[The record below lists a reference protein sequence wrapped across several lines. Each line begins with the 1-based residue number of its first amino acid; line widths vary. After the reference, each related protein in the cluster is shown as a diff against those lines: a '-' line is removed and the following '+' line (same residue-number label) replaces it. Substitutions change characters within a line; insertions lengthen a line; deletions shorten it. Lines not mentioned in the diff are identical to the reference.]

1 MNILVINGSPKG
13 ERSNSLKLTNAFL
26 DGINAARKDNLPVIE
41 KLNIAQ
47 MKIDSCLGCFACWN
61 KTPGKCVIHDD
72 MQIVL
77 EKMLWADL
85 MIWSFPLYY
94 FSVPGKLKTLMDRQL
109 PLTLPFMSAGVEGGA
124 HPLRY
129 DMSGKRTVLISTCGF
144 YTAKSNYDSVTA
156 QFDRI
161 LGKGN
166 YTTLFTGQGE
176 LFRVPAL
183 ANRTDEYLE
192 YVRQAGQE
200 YASSGINKETTSAL
214 EQLLFPRDVFER
226 MADASWG
233 IADTGEKEDSSL
245 IFTKQMAAL
254 YNPAAYPGKDMILD
268 MDYTD
273 IGKRYRILLG
283 KTGSRVVEEFEGEA
297 TTIIHTPLSV
307 WQSIADGEIA
317 GAEALMKQQYS
328 VEGDFDLMLKWDEYF
343 GSPQS
348 PSVSASEE
356 AQPVTKAK
364 TDMRYLLIPW
374 IVFWVAAGI
383 DSFCGSLISILVS
396 IALPLV
402 FYKNKK
408 TPYDVISGILV
419 SVFSILL
426 LLTVSPTIVVPL
438 SYLAFGI
445 MWSVSV
451 FFKIPLTAEYSMN
464 DYGGENAFRNPLF
477 IKTNRILTA
486 AWGVLYLLTPI
497 WTYFIMRTAAGTF
510 IGAINSILPALMGLF
525 TAWFQKWYPRKV
537 AQGK

>member
-192 YVRQAGQE
+192 YVDKPGRIRFQRHKQRNNF
-200 YASSGINKETTSAL
+200 S
-214 EQLLFPRDVFER
+214 
-226 MADASWG
+226 
-233 IADTGEKEDSSL
+233 TG
-245 IFTKQMAAL
+245 A
-254 YNPAAYPGKDMILD
+254 
-268 MDYTD
+268 
-273 IGKRYRILLG
+273 
-283 KTGSRVVEEFEGEA
+283 
-297 TTIIHTPLSV
+297 
-307 WQSIADGEIA
+307 
-317 GAEALMKQQYS
+317 
-328 VEGDFDLMLKWDEYF
+328 
-343 GSPQS
+343 
-348 PSVSASEE
+348 
-356 AQPVTKAK
+356 
-364 TDMRYLLIPW
+364 
-374 IVFWVAAGI
+374 
-383 DSFCGSLISILVS
+383 
-396 IALPLV
+396 
-402 FYKNKK
+402 
-408 TPYDVISGILV
+408 
-419 SVFSILL
+419 
-426 LLTVSPTIVVPL
+426 IVVPARCFRAHGGREL
-438 SYLAFGI
+438 GNSRYWRKGG
-445 MWSVSV
+445 
-451 FFKIPLTAEYSMN
+451 FFFDLHKADGS
-464 DYGGENAFRNPLF
+464 F
-477 IKTNRILTA
+477 
-486 AWGVLYLLTPI
+486 V
-497 WTYFIMRTAAGTF
+497 
-510 IGAINSILPALMGLF
+510 
-525 TAWFQKWYPRKV
+525 
-537 AQGK
+537 